1 MIDTVIINAK
11 IVTSRDI
18 THGCIAI
25 DGGRIE
31 LVGPRFLMPESRE
44 VIDAE
49 DRFVLPGL
57 VDPHVHYGLMC
68 QPNFV
73 ENCKR
78 DWKADAVGAA
88 YGGVTTVLPML
99 QSNDSYRPVIEELI
113 GWGNERSPIDFAFT
127 LIIFTEE
134 HQDDMAAVFDR
145 GVASFKHFFT
155 AFKDGEGYWEG
166 LSDVNEGYL
175 FRSLERIRDL
185 GAPAIA
191 MCHAEDCEL
200 YSVLIERERAKGND
214 GLKGWAEAR
223 PPFTEAVRIEMAA
236 RLALETNGPLY
247 FVHLSTNE
255 SVQTVRK
262 YKDLGARLASEAVI
276 HTLTVSND
284 QDDEVGIWGK
294 FVPPLRERREIDAVW
309 RGLHTGTI
317 DTIAT
322 DHCCYSLEEKTHG
335 LPKHGTIWDI
345 PPGISNVQEHWLPV
359 LWTHGVRTGRISV
372 QDVARLCSENAA
384 RLFGLYPRKGAIQAG
399 ADADIVIVDDATE
412 HVVDE
417 KFYHGFEPRLSIY
430 MGQSLVGRPALT
442 MLRGKVI
449 LKDGLYVG
457 GDGDGQYVPARLGAF
472 AHEALQ
478 DHAAE

>member
-1 MIDTVIINAK
+1 
-11 IVTSRDI
+11 
-18 THGCIAI
+18 
-25 DGGRIE
+25 
-31 LVGPRFLMPESRE
+31 MPESRE

-223 PPFTEAVRIEMAA
+223 PPFTEAIRIEMAA

-417 KFYHGFEPRLSIY
+417 KFYHGFEPRISIY

-478 DHAAE
+478 NLAAE